1 MSEETSQKILELIQQ
16 KKVKMKP
23 ASYFWACSG
32 FWLSLGLVFFFLS
45 IFWAGVF
52 FHQLSTLKALYFLD
66 KDLNLFF
73 LSFPYLPLFLL
84 LFFIFL
90 AILVYRKGR
99 MVCHHENWLLF
110 FLLSLAGLFSGAL
123 WLEWSRQS
131 DNAGLFF
138 HNGQVLKYVV
148 FSPENFWLMPE
159 KGTLRGEFISFDAQT
174 GKMLVHSHS
183 GEKWII
189 ETKDCD
195 CHKRIPDKEG
205 VGLQIFGLQK
215 NLKEKTFQ
223 ARQIWIEE

>member
-1 MSEETSQKILELIQQ
+1 MSEETSQKILKIIQQ

-23 ASYFWACSG
+23 AVYFFVCSS

-52 FHQLSTLKALYFLD
+52 FYQLSTLKALYFLD
-66 KDLNLFF
+66 KNLELFF

-84 LFFIFL
+84 LLFIGL

-110 FLLSLAGLFSGAL
+110 FLLSLAGLSSGAL

-131 DNAGLFF
+131 GNAGLFF
-138 HNGQVLKYVV
+138 RSGMLKYVI

-159 KGTLRGEFISFDAQT
+159 RGTLRGEFVSFDNQT
-174 GKMLVHSHS
+174 GKMIIHSHS
-183 GEKWII
+183 GENWII
-189 ETKDCD
+189 ETKNCN
-195 CHKRIPDKEG
+195 CQNRIPNKEG
-205 VGLQIFGLQK
+205 VDLQIFGLKK